1 MSTFERIRSGLPGL
15 DSMLDSIRMGDN
27 VVWQVSSMDDYMHF
41 VTPLCNQL
49 YEEGKELLY
58 MHFSGHPALL
68 QAGNGIRVYEFDPSE
83 GFEAFTMNV
92 RRRIKAEGRDAFYV
106 FDCLSDL
113 QAAWATDLM
122 MGNFFKVTCPYL
134 FELNTVAYFPLLRG
148 QHSFD
153 AVARIQETTQLL
165 LDVYT
170 DSESLYI
177 NPLKVWNRYSP
188 NMFLP
193 HKYME
198 ENGSFLPLKGGYEIS
213 RFYTLVDALTNT
225 SENQNLDSWERFITD
240 TRRTYRREGIFTPA
254 VEDIISHT
262 MMSNDEKILSLLKT
276 YFEPDDYFLVYK
288 RMIGTGCIGGK
299 ACGMLL
305 ARKIIQKDNPEAFAH
320 MEPHDSYYLGSDVFY
335 TYIVH
340 NKFWRLHI
348 HQKTKQG
355 YFKLA
360 PQLEQ
365 AFLSGSFPEAIR
377 LQFIRMLEY
386 FGQRPIIVRS
396 SSLQEDAFGNAFA
409 GKYESVFCIN
419 TGTMDERLTELENAV
434 RTVYASTMN
443 TSALEYRRQRGLG
456 FKDEQMALLI
466 QRVSGSMYED
476 FLMPNAAGVGYS
488 YSAYKW
494 DDSIDASDGMLRL
507 VMGLG
512 TRAVDRTEG
521 DYPRIVNLSA
531 PERSTLTESWAKHQY
546 SQRYVDLMDYTTK
559 SLSSRPLKDITP
571 YMDSWYK
578 KLVLEHDSDA
588 ERTFRERGQRREILF
603 ANCEGLVRNTEFTG
617 CMKSLLHT
625 LQQAYQY
632 PVDIEFTINGTDTGE
647 FVFNLLQCRPLQVGT
662 RRDAVTVPSL
672 PEDKTVF
679 SVTGSS
685 MGGSRAE
692 DIDYVVFVDSRA
704 YYEFPYKRKPDIA
717 HIIGD
722 INHHFRKSNQNLLL
736 FVPGRIGTSSPELGV
751 PVSFAAINHF
761 CAICEMSDSEVGYMP
776 ELSYGSHMFQDLV
789 EAEIFY
795 TALFDTPKTRI
806 FNRTV
811 FHDMHNI
818 LTEILPDCKEYED
831 IVKVCHTEGMHLKLY
846 SDIQNS
852 ETVLGFES

>member
-1 MSTFERIRSGLPGL
+1 MSTFERSLSGLPGL

-41 VTPLCNQL
+41 VIPLYAQL
-49 YEEGKELLY
+49 REDGKELLY
-58 MHFSGHPALL
+58 MHFSGHPVLL
-68 QAGNGIRVYEFDPSE
+68 QAGDGIRVYEFDPSE

-134 FELNTVAYFPLLRG
+134 FELNAVAYFPLLRG

-170 DSESLYI
+170 DNESLYI

-198 ENGSFLPLKGGYEIS
+198 ESGAFLPLKGGYEIS
-213 RFYTLVDALTNT
+213 RFYTLVDALTTT

-240 TRRTYRREGIFTPA
+240 TRRTYHREGIFTPA

-262 MMSNDEKILSLLKT
+262 MMSGDEKILSLLKT

-305 ARKIIQKDNPEAFAH
+305 ARKIIQKENPEAFAH

-360 PQLEQ
+360 PELEQ
-365 AFLSGSFPEAIR
+365 AFLSGSFPESIR

-409 GKYESVFCIN
+409 GKYESVFCI
-419 TGTMDERLTELENAV
+419 
-434 RTVYASTMN
+434 ASTVARWMN
-443 TSALEYRRQRGLG
+443 ASLNWKMPSAL
-456 FKDEQMALLI
+456 
-466 QRVSGSMYED
+466 
-476 FLMPNAAGVGYS
+476 
-488 YSAYKW
+488 
-494 DDSIDASDGMLRL
+494 
-507 VMGLG
+507 
-512 TRAVDRTEG
+512 
-521 DYPRIVNLSA
+521 
-531 PERSTLTESWAKHQY
+531 
-546 SQRYVDLMDYTTK
+546 
-559 SLSSRPLKDITP
+559 
-571 YMDSWYK
+571 
-578 KLVLEHDSDA
+578 
-588 ERTFRERGQRREILF
+588 
-603 ANCEGLVRNTEFTG
+603 
-617 CMKSLLHT
+617 
-625 LQQAYQY
+625 
-632 PVDIEFTINGTDTGE
+632 
-647 FVFNLLQCRPLQVGT
+647 
-662 RRDAVTVPSL
+662 
-672 PEDKTVF
+672 
-679 SVTGSS
+679 
-685 MGGSRAE
+685 
-692 DIDYVVFVDSRA
+692 
-704 YYEFPYKRKPDIA
+704 
-717 HIIGD
+717 
-722 INHHFRKSNQNLLL
+722 
-736 FVPGRIGTSSPELGV
+736 
-751 PVSFAAINHF
+751 
-761 CAICEMSDSEVGYMP
+761 YMP
-776 ELSYGSHMFQDLV
+776 
-789 EAEIFY
+789 A
-795 TALFDTPKTRI
+795 P
-806 FNRTV
+806 
-811 FHDMHNI
+811 
-818 LTEILPDCKEYED
+818 
-831 IVKVCHTEGMHLKLY
+831 
-846 SDIQNS
+846 
-852 ETVLGFES
+852 

>member
-49 YEEGKELLY
+49 HEEGKELLY

-288 RMIGTGCIGGK
+288 RMIGT
-299 ACGMLL
+299 
-305 ARKIIQKDNPEAFAH
+305 
-320 MEPHDSYYLGSDVFY
+320 
-335 TYIVH
+335 
-340 NKFWRLHI
+340 
-348 HQKTKQG
+348 
-355 YFKLA
+355 
-360 PQLEQ
+360 
-365 AFLSGSFPEAIR
+365 
-377 LQFIRMLEY
+377 
-386 FGQRPIIVRS
+386 
-396 SSLQEDAFGNAFA
+396 
-409 GKYESVFCIN
+409 
-419 TGTMDERLTELENAV
+419 ELENAV

-559 SLSSRPLKDITP
+559 SLSSRPLKDVTP

-811 FHDMHNI
+811 FHDMPNI

>member
-1 MSTFERIRSGLPGL
+1 
-15 DSMLDSIRMGDN
+15 
-27 VVWQVSSMDDYMHF
+27 
-41 VTPLCNQL
+41 
-49 YEEGKELLY
+49 
-58 MHFSGHPALL
+58 
-68 QAGNGIRVYEFDPSE
+68 
-83 GFEAFTMNV
+83 
-92 RRRIKAEGRDAFYV
+92 
-106 FDCLSDL
+106 
-113 QAAWATDLM
+113 
-122 MGNFFKVTCPYL
+122 
-134 FELNTVAYFPLLRG
+134 
-148 QHSFD
+148 
-153 AVARIQETTQLL
+153 
-165 LDVYT
+165 
-170 DSESLYI
+170 
-177 NPLKVWNRYSP
+177 
-188 NMFLP
+188 
-193 HKYME
+193 
-198 ENGSFLPLKGGYEIS
+198 
-213 RFYTLVDALTNT
+213 
-225 SENQNLDSWERFITD
+225 
-240 TRRTYRREGIFTPA
+240 
-254 VEDIISHT
+254 
-262 MMSNDEKILSLLKT
+262 
-276 YFEPDDYFLVYK
+276 
-288 RMIGTGCIGGK
+288 
-299 ACGMLL
+299 
-305 ARKIIQKDNPEAFAH
+305 
-320 MEPHDSYYLGSDVFY
+320 
-335 TYIVH
+335 
-340 NKFWRLHI
+340 
-348 HQKTKQG
+348 
-355 YFKLA
+355 
-360 PQLEQ
+360 
-365 AFLSGSFPEAIR
+365 
-377 LQFIRMLEY
+377 
-386 FGQRPIIVRS
+386 
-396 SSLQEDAFGNAFA
+396 
-409 GKYESVFCIN
+409 
-419 TGTMDERLTELENAV
+419 
-434 RTVYASTMN
+434 
-443 TSALEYRRQRGLG
+443 
-456 FKDEQMALLI
+456 
-466 QRVSGSMYED
+466 
-476 FLMPNAAGVGYS
+476 
-488 YSAYKW
+488 
-494 DDSIDASDGMLRL
+494 MLRL

-559 SLSSRPLKDITP
+559 SLSSRPLKDVTP

-617 CMKSLLHT
+617 CIKSLLHT

-795 TALFDTPKTRI
+795 TALFDTPKTRL

-811 FHDMHNI
+811 FHDMPNI
-818 LTEILPDCKEYED
+818 LTEILPNCKEYED

>member
-49 YEEGKELLY
+49 HEEGKELLY

-92 RRRIKAEGRDAFYV
+92 RRRIKTEGRDAFYV

-443 TSALEYRRQRGLG
+443 PSALEYRRQRGLG

-488 YSAYKW
+488 YSAYK
-494 DDSIDASDGMLRL
+494 
-507 VMGLG
+507 
-512 TRAVDRTEG
+512 
-521 DYPRIVNLSA
+521 
-531 PERSTLTESWAKHQY
+531 
-546 SQRYVDLMDYTTK
+546 
-559 SLSSRPLKDITP
+559 
-571 YMDSWYK
+571 
-578 KLVLEHDSDA
+578 
-588 ERTFRERGQRREILF
+588 
-603 ANCEGLVRNTEFTG
+603 
-617 CMKSLLHT
+617 
-625 LQQAYQY
+625 
-632 PVDIEFTINGTDTGE
+632 
-647 FVFNLLQCRPLQVGT
+647 
-662 RRDAVTVPSL
+662 
-672 PEDKTVF
+672 
-679 SVTGSS
+679 
-685 MGGSRAE
+685 
-692 DIDYVVFVDSRA
+692 
-704 YYEFPYKRKPDIA
+704 
-717 HIIGD
+717 
-722 INHHFRKSNQNLLL
+722 
-736 FVPGRIGTSSPELGV
+736 
-751 PVSFAAINHF
+751 
-761 CAICEMSDSEVGYMP
+761 
-776 ELSYGSHMFQDLV
+776 
-789 EAEIFY
+789 
-795 TALFDTPKTRI
+795 
-806 FNRTV
+806 
-811 FHDMHNI
+811 
-818 LTEILPDCKEYED
+818 
-831 IVKVCHTEGMHLKLY
+831 
-846 SDIQNS
+846 
-852 ETVLGFES
+852 

>member
-49 YEEGKELLY
+49 HEEGKELLY

-68 QAGNGIRVYEFDPSE
+68 QTGNGIRVYEFDPSE

-288 RMIGTGCIGGK
+288 RMIGTG
-299 ACGMLL
+299 
-305 ARKIIQKDNPEAFAH
+305 
-320 MEPHDSYYLGSDVFY
+320 
-335 TYIVH
+335 
-340 NKFWRLHI
+340 
-348 HQKTKQG
+348 
-355 YFKLA
+355 
-360 PQLEQ
+360 
-365 AFLSGSFPEAIR
+365 
-377 LQFIRMLEY
+377 
-386 FGQRPIIVRS
+386 
-396 SSLQEDAFGNAFA
+396 
-409 GKYESVFCIN
+409 
-419 TGTMDERLTELENAV
+419 TGNAV

-443 TSALEYRRQRGLG
+443 PSALEYRRQRGLG

-559 SLSSRPLKDITP
+559 SLSSRPLKDVTP

-811 FHDMHNI
+811 FHDMPNI